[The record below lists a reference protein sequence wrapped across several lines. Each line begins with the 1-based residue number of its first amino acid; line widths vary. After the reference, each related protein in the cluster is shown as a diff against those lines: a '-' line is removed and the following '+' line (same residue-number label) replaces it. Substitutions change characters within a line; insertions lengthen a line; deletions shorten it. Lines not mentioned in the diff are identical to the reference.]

1 MNTTQLDKIVQL
13 HGENQEL
20 KYEIS
25 TLKKENEFLKL
36 QLIKS

>member
-1 MNTTQLDKIVQL
+1 MNTTQLDKVVEL

-25 TLKKENEFLKL
+25 ILKRENEFLKL

>member
-1 MNTTQLDKIVQL
+1 MNKSQSDKIVEL

-25 TLKKENEFLKL
+25 VLKKENELLKL
-36 QLIKS
+36 QIIRS